1 MSDVFNQK
9 SSVNRLLLTLLM
21 MSLPGL
27 SYATNPLQP
36 GCDQAKGTVLS
47 GYLITNYTVLSEPV
61 LKGEDISAMTIEYNR
76 IWFENRAGNVHGFLT
91 MAQLAMSM
99 HRKVDICVSSTKGN
113 GPTDRMLLG
122 IVFTDTF

>member
-1 MSDVFNQK
+1 M
-9 SSVNRLLLTLLM
+9 NRLLLTLLM
-21 MSLPGL
+21 ASWPGL
-27 SYATNPLQP
+27 VCATNPLQS

-61 LKGEDISAMTIEYNR
+61 LKGEDIAAMTIEYNR
-76 IWFENRAGNVHGFLT
+76 VWFESRAGNVHGFLT
-91 MAQLAMSM
+91 LAQLAMSM

-122 IVFTDTF
+122 MVFTDPF